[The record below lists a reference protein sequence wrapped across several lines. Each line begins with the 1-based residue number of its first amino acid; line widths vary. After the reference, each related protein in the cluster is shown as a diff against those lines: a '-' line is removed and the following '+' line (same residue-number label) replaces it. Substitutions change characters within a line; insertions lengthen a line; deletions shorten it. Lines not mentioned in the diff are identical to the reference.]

1 MGSVS
6 LSHKFRIS
14 AHNPATLG
22 GMDQPDR
29 RFIACNY
36 REGTGVAAEGALAYV
51 ILQLGGNLPDRVR
64 VLARSRGG
72 RWVEKWESMRRL
84 TNFRLKTIPPAHP
97 RYGDERINWAD
108 ATDENVAVLARV
120 ADALASGTM
129 ATGYA
134 ALTAT
139 SNTRQEG

>member
-1 MGSVS
+1 
-6 LSHKFRIS
+6 
-14 AHNPATLG
+14 
-22 GMDQPDR
+22 MDLPDR

-51 ILQLGGNLPDRVR
+51 VLWLGGNLPERVS
-64 VLARSRGG
+64 VLVRSRGG
-72 RWVEKWESMRRL
+72 RWVQKWESMRRL

-97 RYGDERINWAD
+97 RHGDERINWAD
-108 ATDENVAVLARV
+108 GTAENVAVLARV
-120 ADALASGTM
+120 SDALASGPM